1 MSRLE
6 ESREDYLPV
15 GELTVSILSR
25 ERRSGGSV
33 DCPSASPD
41 MWHNSWHTW
50 QTRQRFN
57 NLLGTF
63 HSEEMDD
70 TDKKLLQLISED
82 PRIPLKELAKRLG
95 ISRQTISRR
104 VQVLERLGTFK
115 CIKAKISYGY
125 YGDLTF
131 PVVWGISKTASI
143 DETLDRL
150 GENEST
156 FAAAVLGGGVLLVF
170 GCLREA
176 SELERYVGSVRRVA
190 DMPGVTVG
198 LLSYHD
204 GVNFDC
210 WSEGATLSR
219 SCRQLSSLDL
229 RIIASLHDDP
239 RKPPKMIAD
248 AVGVSARTVRRH
260 IERMRLE
267 GSLDFRIPVDFPPG
281 ESFFTLLFINL
292 RKGADKVKVGR
303 RIISRYPECVLI
315 ARPFINI
322 PDFIRVLLRSD
333 KMGEIRQIIREVSED
348 EDVVSAKPNLIYFWR
363 EYETTWHNKMLRTL
377 ARTPGGA
384 VANFAKSGPG
394 NDEHG

>member
-1 MSRLE
+1 
-6 ESREDYLPV
+6 
-15 GELTVSILSR
+15 
-25 ERRSGGSV
+25 
-33 DCPSASPD
+33 
-41 MWHNSWHTW
+41 
-50 QTRQRFN
+50 
-57 NLLGTF
+57 
-63 HSEEMDD
+63 MDD

-95 ISRQTISRR
+95 TSRQTVNRR
-104 VQVLERLGTFK
+104 LQVLTRLGTFK
-115 CIKAKISYGY
+115 CIRAKISYGY

-131 PVVWGISKTASI
+131 PVVWGISKAASI
-143 DETLDRL
+143 DNTLDRL

-170 GCLREA
+170 GCLREV
-176 SELERYVGSVRRVA
+176 SELERYVGSVKRVA
-190 DMPGVTVG
+190 DMPEATVG

-219 SCRQLSSLDL
+219 SCKQLSSLDL
-229 RIIASLHDDP
+229 KIIAALHDDP
-239 RKPPKMIAD
+239 RKPVKIIAD
-248 AVGVSARTVRRH
+248 VVGVSTKTVRRH
-260 IERMRLE
+260 IERMRSE

-292 RKGADKVKVGR
+292 RSGADKVKIGR
-303 RIISRYPECVLI
+303 RILSRYPQCVLI

-322 PDFIRVLLRSD
+322 PDFVRVLLRSE
-333 KMGEIRQIIREVSED
+333 KMSEIRRIIKEVSED
-348 EDVVSAKPNLIYFWR
+348 DDVVSVKPNLIYFWR

-384 VANFAKSGPG
+384 VADLTESGLG
-394 NDEHG
+394 SDDHG